1 MGLWVR
7 EFHDP
12 ANITTIYSQKMLQLI
27 IIYAI
32 YSEKVAV
39 REKNMYTNFLL
50 IDNFLDKMRSFLI

>member
-1 MGLWVR
+1 
-7 EFHDP
+7 
-12 ANITTIYSQKMLQLI
+12 MLQFI